1 MGDSMKILNGDSLE
15 ILKSLEENSLDS
27 LVTDPPY
34 GLSQV
39 TPQMMTECLKAWSN
53 GDTWT
58 PKNKK
63 GGFMGK
69 GWDSF
74 VPQPDLWKEVYRV
87 MKHGAYGVV
96 FAGTRT
102 QDLMSI
108 SLRLAGFEIRD
119 VIMWIYGSGFPKSHN
134 VALGIDKKLG
144 HSNRGKAI
152 PTASRYQASDTE
164 EKNKLT
170 SNPVGE
176 YTSRDERSKQWV
188 GYGTALK
195 PAYEPIILI
204 RKPPEGTVADNVLKW
219 GVGGINVDAT
229 RIPLQEG
236 ENTGVTPQ
244 SNKVTEAQRG
254 FRITT
259 EKIGPMNDDWKK
271 GRWPANIMLDV
282 ESAQE
287 LDGQSG
293 IKKSGVAGSKS
304 RAWGVAG
311 RPTIGKWEAK
321 GSEGYG
327 DTGGASRFFYT
338 TKANK
343 KEREAGLDRFEEKEG
358 GGLSGTKDQSML
370 TGSGNV
376 RNNIRKNIHPTVKP
390 IDLMRYLVRLVT
402 PTGGTVL
409 EPFLGSGTTLCAC
422 ALEGF
427 QGVGIERE
435 EEYVEIARA
444 RVNHWLKE
452 AQETFDDLPL
462 FRDTPTKK

>member
-1 MGDSMKILNGDSLE
+1 MKILNGDSLE
-15 ILKSLEENSLDS
+15 ILNSLKDNSLDS

-39 TPQMMTECLKAWSN
+39 TPQMMTECLKAWSA
-53 GDTWT
+53 GDTWV

-63 GGFMGK
+63 GFMNK
-69 GWDSF
+69 EWDSF
-74 VPQPDLWKEVYRV
+74 VPQPDLWREVYRV

-119 VIMWIYGSGFPKSHN
+119 TIMWIYGSGFPKSHN

-144 HSNRGKAI
+144 HTNRGKAI

-170 SNPVGE
+170 SNPVGA

-204 RKPPEGTVADNVLKW
+204 RKPPKGTVADNVLKW
-219 GVGGINVDAT
+219 GVGGINIDST
-229 RIPLQEG
+229 RIPLQDG

-254 FRITT
+254 FRNQSKKTGSM
-259 EKIGPMNDDWKK
+259 KDDWKK
-271 GRWPANIMLDV
+271 GRWPANIMLDA

-287 LDGQSG
+287 LDQQSG
-293 IKKSGVAGSKS
+293 LLKSGGRSSKFYADNNCDRTVFRS
-304 RAWGVAG
+304 FSSGVSKELK
-311 RPTIGKWEAK
+311 P
-321 GSEGYG
+321 SV
-327 DTGGASRFFYT
+327 GGASRFFYT

-435 EEYVEIARA
+435 EEYAEIARA

-452 AQETFDDLPL
+452 VQETFDDLPL
-462 FRDTPTKK
+462 FRDTLTKK

>member
-39 TPQMMTECLKAWSN
+39 TPQMMKECLTSWSS

-74 VPQPDLWKEVYRV
+74 VPQPDLWREVYRV

-119 VIMWIYGSGFPKSHN
+119 TIMWIYGSGFPKSHN

-144 HSNRGKAI
+144 HTNRGKAI

-170 SNPVGE
+170 SNPVGA

-204 RKPPEGTVADNVLKW
+204 RKPPEGTVADNALKW
-219 GVGGINVDAT
+219 GVGGINIDST

-236 ENTGVTPQ
+236 ETIGVPPQ
-244 SNKVTEAQRG
+244 PNKVTEAQRG

-259 EKIGPMNDDWKK
+259 EKIGSMSDDWKK
-271 GRWPANIMLDV
+271 GRWPANIMLDA

-287 LDGQSG
+287 LDQQSG
-293 IKKSGVAGSKS
+293 IQKSGTAGSKS

-311 RPTIGKWEAK
+311 KPTIGKWEAK

-343 KEREAGLDRFEEKEG
+343 KEREAGLESRTDSKRA
-358 GGLSGTKDQSML
+358 
-370 TGSGNV
+370 NV
-376 RNNIRKNIHPTVKP
+376 HPTVKP
-390 IDLMRYLVRLVT
+390 IDLMQYLVRLVT
-402 PTGGTVL
+402 PAGGTVL

-427 QGVGIERE
+427 HGVGIERE
-435 EEYVEIARA
+435 EEYAEIARA
-444 RVNHWLKE
+444 RVDHWLKE

-462 FRDTPTKK
+462 FRDMPTKV

>member
-1 MGDSMKILNGDSLE
+1 MKILNGDSKE
-15 ILKSLEENSLDS
+15 VLKSVEDNSFDA

-39 TPQMMTECLKAWSN
+39 TPQTMAECLATWST
-53 GDTWT
+53 GGTWA

-63 GGFMGK
+63 GFMNK
-69 GWDSF
+69 EWDSF
-74 VPQPDLWKEVYRV
+74 VPQPDLWREVYRV
-87 MKHGAYGVV
+87 MKPGAYGVV

-108 SLRLAGFEIRD
+108 SLRLAGFDIRD
-119 VIMWIYGSGFPKSHN
+119 TIMWIYGSGFPKSHN

-144 HSNRGKAI
+144 HTNRGKAI

-164 EKNKLT
+164 EKNKLK

-176 YTSRDERSKQWV
+176 YTSRDTRSKQWV

-204 RKPPEGTVADNVLKW
+204 RKPPEGTVADNILKW

-236 ENTGVTPQ
+236 ENTGVNPQ
-244 SNKVTEAQRG
+244 SNKVTEAKRG
-254 FRITT
+254 FRNKS
-259 EKIGPMNDDWKK
+259 EKIGSMNDDWKK
-271 GRWPANIMLDV
+271 GRWPANIMLDA

-287 LDGQSG
+287 LDQQSG
-293 IKKSGVAGSKS
+293 TQKSGTAGSKS

-311 RPTIGKWEAK
+311 KPTIGKWEAQ

-343 KEREAGLDRFEEKEG
+343 KEREAGLEPKED
-358 GGLSGTKDQSML
+358 TKRA
-370 TGSGNV
+370 NV
-376 RNNIRKNIHPTVKP
+376 HPPVKP
-390 IDLMRYLVRLVT
+390 IDRMRYLVRMVT
-402 PTGGTVL
+402 PPGGTVL

-422 ALEGF
+422 ALEDVEGF
-427 QGVGIERE
+427 GIERE
-435 EEYVEIARA
+435 EEYAEIAKGRID
-444 RVNHWLKE
+444 HWSAIADIEKAKNE
-452 AQETFDDLPL
+452 EVDREVLPL
-462 FRDTPTKK
+462 FKDLDF

>member
-1 MGDSMKILNGDSLE
+1 MKILNGDSLE
-15 ILKSLEENSLDS
+15 VLKAVEDNSFDA

-39 TPQMMTECLKAWSN
+39 TPQMMAECLTAWST

-63 GGFMGK
+63 GFMNK
-69 GWDSF
+69 EWDSF
-74 VPQPDLWKEVYRV
+74 VPQPDLWREVYRV
-87 MKHGAYGVV
+87 MKPGAYGVV

-108 SLRLAGFEIRD
+108 SLRLAGFDIRD
-119 VIMWIYGSGFPKSHN
+119 TIMWIYGSGFPKSHN

-164 EKNKLT
+164 ERNKLI

-176 YTSRDERSKQWV
+176 YTSRDDRSKQWV

-219 GVGGINVDAT
+219 GVGGINIDAT
-229 RIPLQEG
+229 RIPLQKG
-236 ENTGVTPQ
+236 ENTGVTPLA
-244 SNKVTEAQRG
+244 NKVTEARRG
-254 FRITT
+254 FRNGSAR
-259 EKIGPMNDDWKK
+259 IGSVNDDWKK
-271 GRWPANIMLDV
+271 GRWPANIMLDA

-287 LDGQSG
+287 LDQQSG
-293 IKKSGVAGSKS
+293 VQKSGTAGSKS

-311 RPTIGKWEAK
+311 KPTIGKWEAK

-343 KEREAGLDRFEEKEG
+343 KEREAGLESKTDSKRA
-358 GGLSGTKDQSML
+358 
-370 TGSGNV
+370 NV
-376 RNNIRKNIHPTVKP
+376 HPTVKP
-390 IDLMRYLVRLVT
+390 IDLMRYLVRMVT
-402 PTGGTVL
+402 PPGGIVL

-422 ALEGF
+422 ALEDVEGF
-427 QGVGIERE
+427 GIERE
-435 EEYVEIARA
+435 EEYAEIAKVRID
-444 RVNHWLKE
+444 HWSAIADKE
-452 AQETFDDLPL
+452 KAKNEKVDREVLPL
-462 FRDTPTKK
+462 FKDLDF

>member
-1 MGDSMKILNGDSLE
+1 MKILNGDSLE
-15 ILKSLEENSLDS
+15 VLKSVEDNSFDA

-39 TPQMMTECLKAWSN
+39 TPQMMAECLAAWSTGN
-53 GDTWT
+53 TWA

-63 GGFMGK
+63 GFMSK
-69 GWDSF
+69 EWDSF
-74 VPQPDLWKEVYRV
+74 VPQPNLWREVYRV
-87 MKHGAYGVV
+87 MKPGAYGVV

-108 SLRLAGFEIRD
+108 SLRLAGFDIRD
-119 VIMWIYGSGFPKSHN
+119 TIMWIYGSGFPKSHN

-144 HSNRGKAI
+144 HANRGKAI

-164 EKNKLT
+164 EKNKLK

-176 YTSRDERSKQWV
+176 YISRESRSKQWV

-219 GVGGINVDAT
+219 GVGGINIDVT
-229 RIPLQEG
+229 RIPLQEV
-236 ENTGVTPQ
+236 ENTRVDLQPSNVT
-244 SNKVTEAQRG
+244 
-254 FRITT
+254 
-259 EKIGPMNDDWKK
+259 K
-271 GRWPANIMLDV
+271 GRWPANIMLDA

-287 LDGQSG
+287 LDQQSG
-293 IKKSGVAGSKS
+293 VQKSGVAGSKS

-311 RPTIGKWEAK
+311 KPTIGKWEAK

-343 KEREAGLDRFEEKEG
+343 KEREAGLEPKSDSKRA
-358 GGLSGTKDQSML
+358 
-370 TGSGNV
+370 NV
-376 RNNIRKNIHPTVKP
+376 HPTVKP
-390 IDLMRYLVRLVT
+390 IDLMRYLVRMVT
-402 PTGGTVL
+402 PPGGTVL

-422 ALEGF
+422 ALEDVKGY
-427 QGVGIERE
+427 GIERE
-435 EEYVEIARA
+435 EEYAEIAKGRID
-444 RVNHWLKE
+444 HWSAIANIEKAKNEELDRE
-452 AQETFDDLPL
+452 VLPL
-462 FRDTPTKK
+462 FKHLDI